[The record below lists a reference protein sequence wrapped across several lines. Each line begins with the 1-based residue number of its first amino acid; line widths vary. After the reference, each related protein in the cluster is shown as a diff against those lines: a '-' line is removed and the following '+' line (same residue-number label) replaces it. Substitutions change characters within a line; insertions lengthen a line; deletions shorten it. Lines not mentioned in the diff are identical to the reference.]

1 MTDAN
6 LLELRHLGDELRTAF
21 AEERA
26 AISALDH
33 VKLGALAQ
41 RKQEIASRLSELREQ
56 LDVRAP
62 FVRDLFMAIQ
72 VEARATA
79 MLAAA
84 ATAAVRSLLG
94 YEPVASYDR
103 RARQQTSP
111 PGRVLATY

>member
-1 MTDAN
+1 VTDAH
-6 LLELRHLGDELRTAF
+6 LLELRQLGDELRATF

-33 VKLGALAQ
+33 RALGELAL
-41 RKQEIASRLSELREQ
+41 RKQAIAGRLAELRDH

-62 FVRDLFMAIQ
+62 FVRDLFVAIQ